1 MSIIAVFII
10 IFSVVFDQL
19 SKYWATE
26 VLKNG
31 ESIKIIGN
39 FLRFTYAE
47 NRGAA
52 FSILQNQR
60 VFFLIITIIM
70 LIILG
75 IVYFTNKNLQS
86 CPDYPWYDCR
96 RSNRQFY

>member
-39 FLRFTYAE
+39 FCVSLMRKTEVLHSAY
-47 NRGAA
+47 
-52 FSILQNQR
+52 
-60 VFFLIITIIM
+60 
-70 LIILG
+70 
-75 IVYFTNKNLQS
+75 
-86 CPDYPWYDCR
+86 CR
-96 RSNRQFY
+96 IKGYSFWLLLL